1 MKNRLLISFICSVA
15 TAVAAIQPAAGAVP
29 ASAAVV
35 SNQPGAPAKASYTSE
50 EATRAIDAFHKA
62 FYNPEMKLY
71 AISSDGK
78 GRAAIWVQAIYWDM
92 MMNAYKRTKAPEY
105 RRLIGEMY
113 EGGYEQYD
121 KFNWNNKIEWFIYDD
136 MMWWIISLAR
146 AYEITGEAKY
156 LADAASGFHHV
167 WKEAYDPQ
175 RGGLWWNFARDA
187 KMACINYPTVV
198 GSMTLY
204 DITKKADYLE
214 KAKAVYAWSRGVFFD
229 TGQGRIAD
237 NMHYHFQRRDGM
249 DIDWTTQLYNQ
260 ATFIGSAVMLYRTTG
275 EKAYL
280 DDAVLAADYV
290 REKMCTSD
298 GLLPFKNGVE
308 QGIYA
313 AIFAQYIIRLIEDG
327 GQTQYLDWL
336 RQNIDAA
343 WKNRDKKRNLTFKD
357 ASRSCPEGVMES
369 YDASGCPALMQVIPP
384 AGE

>member
-1 MKNRLLISFICSVA
+1 MKKRLLISFLCVVA
-15 TAVAAIQPAAGAVP
+15 AAAAAIQPVAGAVP

-35 SNQPGAPAKASYTSE
+35 SARPASSGKAAYTSE
-50 EATRAIDAFHKA
+50 DVTRAIDAFHQA
-62 FYNPEMKLY
+62 FYDPEMKLY
-71 AISSDGK
+71 TISSDGK

-92 MMNAYKRTKAPEY
+92 MMNAYKRTKAPAY
-105 RRLIGEMY
+105 RRLIDEIY

-146 AYEITGEAKY
+146 AYETTGDPKY
-156 LADAASGFHHV
+156 LADAASGFYHV
-167 WKEAYDPQ
+167 WKEAYDPE
-175 RGGLWWNFARDA
+175 RGGLWWNFAHDA

-204 DITKKADYLE
+204 AVTKKADYLE
-214 KAKAVYAWSRGVFFD
+214 KAKAVYAWSREVFFD
-229 TGQGRIAD
+229 AAQGRIAD

-260 ATFIGSAVMLYRTTG
+260 ATFIGSAVMLYKATG

-290 REKMCTSD
+290 REKMCTAE

-313 AIFAQYIIRLIEDG
+313 AIFAQYVIRLIEDG

-357 ASRSCPEGVMES
+357 ASRVCPEGVMES

>member
-1 MKNRLLISFICSVA
+1 MKKRLLISFLCAVASVA
-15 TAVAAIQPAAGAVP
+15 AAIQPVAGAVP
-29 ASAAVV
+29 ASATVV
-35 SNQPGAPAKASYTSE
+35 STQSAAPGKAAYTSE
-50 EATRAIDAFHKA
+50 DATRAIDAFHRA
-62 FYNPEMKLY
+62 FYDPEMKLY
-71 AISSDGK
+71 TISSDGK

-92 MMNAYKRTKAPEY
+92 IMNAYKRTKAPAY
-105 RRLIGEMY
+105 RRLIDEIY
-113 EGGYEQYD
+113 QGGYEQYD
-121 KFNWNNKIEWFIYDD
+121 KFNWNNKVEWFIYDD

-146 AYEITGEAKY
+146 AYETTGDPKY
-156 LADAASGFHHV
+156 LADAASGFYHV
-167 WKEAYDPQ
+167 WKEAYDPE
-175 RGGLWWNFARDA
+175 RGGLWWNFAHDA

-198 GSMTLY
+198 GGMTLY
-204 DITKKADYLE
+204 AVTKKADYLE

-229 TGQGRIAD
+229 TEQGRIAD
-237 NMHYHFQRRDGM
+237 NMHYHFQRRNGM

-260 ATFIGSAVMLYRTTG
+260 ATFIGSAVMLYKATG
-275 EKAYL
+275 EKTYL

-290 REKMCTSD
+290 REKMCTAD

-357 ASRSCPEGVMES
+357 ASRVCPEGVMES

-384 AGE
+384 TGK